1 MINIHFDSQI
11 FLLQKYGGISRYFS
25 KIIEIIS
32 GEDNCSIVTPGPLIH
47 KNGYINDNN
56 NYNGIY
62 FPYMP
67 SKLVKS
73 LFYYNNMISNIY
85 FRKIQPDILH
95 ETYYLKTNIK
105 SSCLRVITIHDMI
118 PELFPDLFLH
128 DTLAMLK
135 KSAINRADKIICVSK
150 NTKNDLMNYYDIE
163 QDKIS
168 VVHHGYKIFNHK
180 YKQKRESYLN
190 KAPFL
195 LFVGN
200 RNLYKNFSL
209 LLKSYSSSKKLMN
222 DYQIIAFGGGLFK
235 KDEIE
240 LINSLNIP
248 KEKVIQLNGDDNLL
262 STLYSNAEAFV
273 FPSKYE
279 GFGMPILEAMAHCCP
294 VICSNSG
301 AMPEVANKAAKYF
314 NPDSCSDLRT
324 AIECIVYDNELK
336 SILIN
341 RGIEQVKQFSWS
353 KCVQKTLNVYREKI

>member
-1 MINIHFDSQI
+1 MNIHFDSQI

-47 KNGYINDNN
+47 KNGYINDKN

-62 FPYMP
+62 FPYIP

-73 LFYYNNMISNIY
+73 LLYYNNMISNIY
-85 FRKIQPDILH
+85 FRKRQPDILH

-168 VVHHGYKIFNHK
+168 VIHHGYKFKNLK
-180 YKQKRESYLN
+180 NN
-190 KAPFL
+190 KKIKPGLVSSPFL
-195 LFVGN
+195 LFIGN

-209 LLKSYSSSKKLMN
+209 MLEAYSTSKMLKNNFK
-222 DYQIIAFGGGLFK
+222 IIAFGGGKLNK
-235 KDEIE
+235 IE
-240 LINSLNIP
+240 KEFINSLKISGD
-248 KEKVIQLNGDDNLL
+248 KVKQINGDDNLL
-262 STLYSNAEAFV
+262 STLYSNAAAFV

-279 GFGMPILEAMAHCCP
+279 GFGMPLLEAMAHGCP

-301 AMPEVANKAAKYF
+301 AMHEVANKAAKYF

-353 KCVQKTLNVYREKI
+353 KCVQKTLNVYRDKI